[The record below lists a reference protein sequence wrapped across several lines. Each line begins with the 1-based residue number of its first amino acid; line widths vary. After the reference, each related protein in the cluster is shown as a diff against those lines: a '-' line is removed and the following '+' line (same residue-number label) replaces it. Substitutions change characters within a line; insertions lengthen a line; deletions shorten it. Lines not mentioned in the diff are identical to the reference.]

1 MEKLE
6 MIELVEWDPAKT
18 TQIGTSL
25 NFQTKKEIVS
35 FLKGNLNV
43 FSWNHEDMP
52 GIPTDI
58 IQHRLNV
65 DPEKKLLQ

>member
-1 MEKLE
+1 
-6 MIELVEWDPAKT
+6 MIELVEGDPAKT